1 MMFKIIEQNNLM
13 EVIILP
19 YNYRFLS
26 GKIRE
31 VFGSQE
37 KFSDAMKISPT
48 TLSKKMNGIVPWKQ
62 LEIDRACNLL
72 HLGHEYIPKLF
83 FTL

>member
-1 MMFKIIEQNNLM
+1 M
-13 EVIILP
+13 P
-19 YNYRFLS
+19 YNYSFLS

-37 KFSDAMKISPT
+37 KFSDAMGITPT

-62 LEIDRACNLL
+62 LEIDRACELL

-83 FTL
+83 FAL